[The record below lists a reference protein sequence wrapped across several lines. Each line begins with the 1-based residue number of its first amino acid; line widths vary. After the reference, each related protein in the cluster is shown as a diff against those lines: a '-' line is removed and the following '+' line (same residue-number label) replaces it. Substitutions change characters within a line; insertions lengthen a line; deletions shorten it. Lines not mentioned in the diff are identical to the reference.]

1 MLTIVTSYRQLIGTN
16 VKFSLRHAMSIDSS
30 VSLVLSSIDFSK
42 KEPHSLE
49 RDKSAVE
56 IVAIHGV
63 DEIATVD
70 TTDANEPFISQENFN
85 NQYHSVGGE
94 DSGENSEGR
103 IEVSIIGGG
112 KRSIPSEQT
121 SHDNLSDNYDGGSL
135 MPQQNHSDNI
145 SLTPCLKAAKSRHTN
160 VNYNTFKKSL
170 QTYALFHSQQIE
182 KIKSGDSNIRTLSY
196 VCNNPV
202 QCRGIGDQFY
212 QIQQVLLLAIA
223 SNRVLFLD
231 WDEIS
236 MKTFRHLAPNQIQW
250 NFKQKI
256 INAKHVIKNING
268 MKKCVQFMND
278 VNSDDQQHIIIS
290 TALRVPFTKGLTQ
303 LFRCDEHNILSRLSL
318 VKILGNISE
327 EHKVPHSFQGE
338 LIRYLF
344 SFSQDVLR
352 KVNEAQKS
360 MSIFNVSYIGVHIR
374 TGFYGTQYQEN
385 LGIDP
390 RIFKM
395 KIFRKEDTWYST
407 LNCSLR
413 LSDKSP
419 DKIPLYLATDS
430 YQVKQLATKQY
441 GNRVKSLNMTLQH
454 VAIPFK
460 EGASDVS
467 TLSGVDGFMATWIDF
482 LLLARSEVL
491 VHSVSGFSTIAGMFC
506 PVSRQYYIP
515 KCSKTP
521 SQDK

>member
-1 MLTIVTSYRQLIGTN
+1 MLTIVTSYKQLIGTKF
-16 VKFSLRHAMSIDSS
+16 KFSLRHAMSIDSS

-56 IVAIHGV
+56 IAAFHGV

-85 NQYHSVGGE
+85 NQHYSVGGE
-94 DSGENSEGR
+94 DNLLTKDSGENSEER
-103 IEVSIIGGG
+103 IEVSILGGE

-121 SHDNLSDNYDGGSL
+121 SHENLSARSNYDGGSL
-135 MPQQNHSDNI
+135 MPQKNHSDNI

-170 QTYALFHSQQIE
+170 QKYALFHSQQIE
-182 KIKSGDSNIRTLSY
+182 KMKSGDSNIRTLSY

-202 QCRGIGDQFY
+202 QCHGIGDQFY
-212 QIQQVLLLAIA
+212 RIQQVLLLAIA

-231 WDEIS
+231 WDEIG
-236 MKTFRHLAPNQIQW
+236 MKTFRHLAPNQLQW
-250 NFKQKI
+250 NFKQEI
-256 INAKHVIKNING
+256 INDKHVIKKLIG
-268 MKKCVQFMND
+268 RKECVRFMND

-290 TALRVPFTKGLTQ
+290 TALPVPFTKGLTQ

-318 VKILGNISE
+318 LKMLNSKK
-327 EHKVPHSFQGE
+327 HRVPHSFVQGE
-338 LIRYLF
+338 LLRYLF
-344 SFSQDVLR
+344 SFSQNVLR
-352 KVNEAQKS
+352 KVNEAQKN
-360 MSIFNVSYIGVHIR
+360 MGLFNVSYIGVHIR
-374 TGFYGTQYQEN
+374 TGFYGTEYQEN
-385 LGIDP
+385 GH
-390 RIFKM
+390 FNKM

-407 LNCSLR
+407 INCSLR
-413 LSDKSP
+413 LSDKSSN
-419 DKIPLYLATDS
+419 KIPLYLATDS
-430 YQVKQLATKQY
+430 YQVKLLATKQY
-441 GNRVKSLNMTLQH
+441 SNRVKSLNMTLQH

-460 EGASDVS
+460 EGAGDVS

-491 VHSVSGFSTIAGMFC
+491 VHSISGFSTIAGMFC
-506 PVSRQYYIP
+506 PVSRQYYTP

-521 SQDK
+521 

>member
-49 RDKSAVE
+49 IDKSAVE

-70 TTDANEPFISQENFN
+70 TTDANEPFISHENFN
-85 NQYHSVGGE
+85 NQHHSVGGE

-103 IEVSIIGGG
+103 IEVSILGGG
-112 KRSIPSEQT
+112 KRSVPSEQT
-121 SHDNLSDNYDGGSL
+121 SHHNLSDNYDGGSP

-145 SLTPCLKAAKSRHTN
+145 SLTPCLKAAKSSHTN

-182 KIKSGDSNIRTLSY
+182 KIKSGDSSIRTLSY
-196 VCNNPV
+196 VCNNPI
-202 QCRGIGDQFY
+202 QCHGIGDQFY
-212 QIQQVLLLAIA
+212 RIQQVLLLAIA

-231 WDEIS
+231 WDEIG
-236 MKTFRHLAPNQIQW
+236 MKTFRYLAPNQIQW

-256 INAKHVIKNING
+256 INAKHFTKDIKE
-268 MKKCVQFMND
+268 MKECVRFMND

-303 LFRCDEHNILSRLSL
+303 LFHCDEHNILSRLSL

-385 LGIDP
+385 LGK
-390 RIFKM
+390 RNFKM
-395 KIFRKEDTWYST
+395 KIFRKEDTWYSM

-460 EGASDVS
+460 EGAGDVS

-491 VHSVSGFSTIAGMFC
+491 VHPISGFSTIAGMFC